1 MRHFILVTHA
11 DMAKGIA
18 ASAEFIVGKQENL
31 TCYCAYTEEPDFK
44 NKVREKIDGLGEDE
58 EVILMTDML
67 GGSVNSELLEFT
79 GRKNVYMA
87 TGINLAFLIGIL
99 TGDEEEPAEAL
110 IEETIVNAKE
120 NMVYCNKINVSEESL
135 DDF

>member
-18 ASAEFIVGKQENL
+18 ASAEFIVGKQDNL
-31 TCYCAYTEEPDFK
+31 TCYCAYTEEVDYK
-44 NKVREKIDGLGEDE
+44 KKICAQIDAWVGD

-67 GGSVNSELLEFT
+67 GGSVNSELMDLT
-79 GRKNVYMA
+79 ARKDVHLV

-99 TGDEEEPAEAL
+99 TGDEDEPAEAL
-110 IEETIVNAKE
+110 IEETIETARE
-120 NMVYCNKINVSEESL
+120 NMTYCNKIDVSGETL